1 MGSAAAS
8 KPTNAEFGPPNVSR
22 GTARSKAVAMSGKDR
37 AKTTQ
42 AVSPAS
48 PTNPTA
54 EETSLFGRVGG
65 AGAIAVMTVAR

>member
-1 MGSAAAS
+1 MKASAI
-8 KPTNAEFGPPNVSR
+8 F
-22 GTARSKAVAMSGKDR
+22 GKDR

-42 AVSPAS
+42 AMSPAS